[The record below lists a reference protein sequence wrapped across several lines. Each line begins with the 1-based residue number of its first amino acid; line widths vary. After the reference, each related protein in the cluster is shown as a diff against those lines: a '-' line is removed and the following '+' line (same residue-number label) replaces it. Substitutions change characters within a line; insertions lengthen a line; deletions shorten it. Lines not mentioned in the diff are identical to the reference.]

1 MSLFYAFS
9 SSSCGEMSE
18 TDFSSS
24 MDMAEI
30 NHIQYELEYTE
41 GISQQMRIPSRLKI
55 GPNSSDDQ
63 HGPLL
68 EAPHSTMMHVP
79 ERIVVAGDGSDAH
92 FNRPRD
98 LDLIQSTPVESVELK
113 APPRVLTLQDQPLDF
128 LEPERP
134 ATSSA
139 PQKEEVYAHSRSRRE
154 RCMTENS
161 TVRQNGQIN
170 KYDVSQNPTHHH
182 SWCFVGGFYMFYPCS
197 MASTSLSPGA
207 PLRACPPL
215 VAPDDLQ
222 SLDTASGVL
231 SYIQCTTRRACEQL
245 LAMLD
250 DGRRRTAL
258 VTFDA
263 SLEST
268 PDDASLVDAAAL
280 RRQIVK
286 LNRRLQLLE
295 QENKERTK
303 REVVMYSITV
313 AFWLVNT
320 WIWLRR

>member
-1 MSLFYAFS
+1 
-9 SSSCGEMSE
+9 MSE

-128 LEPERP
+128 LEPEHP

-170 KYDVSQNPTHHH
+170 KYDV
-182 SWCFVGGFYMFYPCS
+182 
-197 MASTSLSPGA
+197 TSLSPGA

>member
-1 MSLFYAFS
+1 MR
-9 SSSCGEMSE
+9 CGTTGNSDGGSQLRTTVVRKMSE
-18 TDFSSS
+18 ADFSSS
-24 MDMAEI
+24 TDMAEI
-30 NHIQYELEYTE
+30 NRIQYDLDYTE

-55 GPNSSDDQ
+55 GSDSSDDQ
-63 HGPLL
+63 FGTLL

-79 ERIVVAGDGSDAH
+79 ERIVVAGDEKDAR

-128 LEPERP
+128 LEPEHP
-134 ATSSA
+134 AAPSTS
-139 PQKEEVYAHSRSRRE
+139 QKEEVYTHSRSRRG
-154 RCMTENS
+154 RSMTENS
-161 TVRQNGQIN
+161 TLRQNGQIN
-170 KYDVSQNPTHHH
+170 KYDAVSP
-182 SWCFVGGFYMFYPCS
+182 
-197 MASTSLSPGA
+197 SPA
-207 PLRACPPL
+207 TPLRACPPL

-258 VTFDA
+258 VMLDT

-268 PDDASLVDAAAL
+268 PDDASLVDATAL

-295 QENKERTK
+295 QENKERAK
-303 REVVMYSITV
+303 REMLMYSVTV

>member
-1 MSLFYAFS
+1 
-9 SSSCGEMSE
+9 MSE
-18 TDFSSS
+18 ADFSSS
-24 MDMAEI
+24 TDMAEI
-30 NHIQYELEYTE
+30 NRIQYDLDYTE

-55 GPNSSDDQ
+55 GSDSSDDQ
-63 HGPLL
+63 FGTLL

-79 ERIVVAGDGSDAH
+79 ERIVVAGTLTLSQYEMQKYLPLSTVLFLFSILTAQGDEKDAR

-128 LEPERP
+128 LEPEHP
-134 ATSSA
+134 AAPSTS
-139 PQKEEVYAHSRSRRE
+139 QKEEVYTHSRSRRG
-154 RCMTENS
+154 RSMTENS
-161 TVRQNGQIN
+161 TLRQNGQIN
-170 KYDVSQNPTHHH
+170 KYDAVSP
-182 SWCFVGGFYMFYPCS
+182 
-197 MASTSLSPGA
+197 SPA
-207 PLRACPPL
+207 TPLRACPPL

-258 VTFDA
+258 VMLDT

-268 PDDASLVDAAAL
+268 PDDASLVDATAL

-295 QENKERTK
+295 QENKERAK
-303 REVVMYSITV
+303 REMLMYSVTV